1 MKEFNKDVKKIIWL
15 VVGLFVLFL
24 AIRYWAVIEG
34 MVTLGIDAATPLLIG
49 CVMAY
54 VINILMNFYEK
65 WYDRIFKVEVAKKVK
80 RIVCI
85 IFAFLSLG
93 GILAFVVNMILPEL
107 INCIA
112 SFIRMI
118 PDAVDWLVEFVG
130 EERLYDYFPFLQGGF
145 DFSTIST
152 QIEELLKS
160 VLNGVGGAVG
170 SIVTALTN
178 VVSVIVSFVIGLIF
192 SLYVLLDKEKL
203 CAQAKQM
210 VTTYLPK
217 KSEKILYVTR
227 VVNESFHS
235 FIVGQVTEAVIL
247 GVLCIIGMSI
257 FRFPY
262 AVMIGVFIGF
272 TALIP
277 IAGAY
282 IGAGVGAVLML
293 TTDPLLALEFLIFI
307 VVLQQL
313 EGNLIYPR
321 VVGNSIGLPGIWV
334 LTAITVGGGVLG
346 IGGMLLAVPLA
357 AAAYRL
363 LREDM
368 TRRQSKVTEH
378 IAEEPQT
385 VVEEKKVEE
394 PQGVAEEKVVEEKVA
409 EEVAPAKKR
418 TRKSS
423 KKTKAQ

>member
-1 MKEFNKDVKKIIWL
+1 MREFGKDAKKVIWL
-15 VVGLFVLFL
+15 VAGLFVLFL
-24 AIRYWAVIEG
+24 AIRYWSLLEG
-34 MVTLGIDAATPLLIG
+34 IVHLGIDAATPLLIG
-49 CVMAY
+49 CVIAY
-54 VINILMNFYEK
+54 AVNILMNFYEK
-65 WYDRIFKVEVAKKVK
+65 IYDRLFKVAVAKKIK

-85 IFAFLSLG
+85 IFAFLSLI
-93 GILAFVVNMILPEL
+93 GIVLFVINMVLPEL

-118 PDAVDWLVEFVG
+118 PDAVNWLVEFVG
-130 EERLYDYFPFLQGGF
+130 EERLQEYFPFLQAGF

-152 QIEELLKS
+152 QIEELIKS

-170 SIVTALTN
+170 SIVTALTSM
-178 VVSVIVSFVIGLIF
+178 VSVIISIVIGLIF
-192 SLYVLLDKEKL
+192 SLYVLIDKERL
-203 CAQAKQM
+203 CAQCKRI
-210 VTTYLPK
+210 VETYLPK

-227 VVNESFHS
+227 VVNNSFHS

-247 GVLCIIGMSI
+247 GILCIIGMTI
-257 FRFPY
+257 CRFPY

-293 TTDPLLALEFLIFI
+293 TTDPLLAVEFLVFI
-307 VVLQQL
+307 VILQQL

-334 LTAITVGGGVLG
+334 LTAVTVGGGVLG

-357 AAAYRL
+357 AAGYRL
-363 LREDM
+363 LREDLN
-368 TRRQSKVTEH
+368 RRQPEQ
-378 IAEEPQT
+378 EC
-385 VVEEKKVEE
+385 VEETETEE
-394 PQGVAEEKVVEEKVA
+394 VTKA
-409 EEVAPAKKR
+409 EEVPAEHEMPETEKISVVETPKKKF
-418 TRKSS
+418 RKSG
-423 KKTKAQ
+423 KKVQS

>member
-1 MKEFNKDVKKIIWL
+1 MKEFDKDVKKIIWL
-15 VVGLFVLFL
+15 VVGLFALFL

-34 MVTLGIDAATPLLIG
+34 MVTLGIDAATPLLVG

-93 GILAFVVNMILPEL
+93 GILAFIVNMILPEL

-130 EERLYDYFPFLQGGF
+130 EERLHEYFPFLQGGF

-178 VVSVIVSFVIGLIF
+178 VVSLIVSFVIGLIF

-203 CAQAKQM
+203 CAQSKQI

-217 KSEKILYVTR
+217 KSETILYVTR
-227 VVNESFHS
+227 VVNESFHN

-247 GVLCIIGMSI
+247 GVLCIIGMMI

-307 VVLQQL
+307 VILQQL

-363 LREDM
+363 LREDLA
-368 TRRQSKVTEH
+368 RRQPR
-378 IAEEPQT
+378 AEEPKP
-385 VVEEKKVEE
+385 E
-394 PQGVAEEKVVEEKVA
+394 VEEKV
-409 EEVAPAKKR
+409 EEEATPVKKR
-418 TRKSS
+418 TRKNSS
-423 KKTKAQ
+423 KKKVQ

>member
-1 MKEFNKDVKKIIWL
+1 MKEFDKEIKKVIWL
-15 VVGLFVLFL
+15 VIGLFVLFL
-24 AIRYWAVIEG
+24 AIRYWAMIEG
-34 MVTLGIDAATPLLIG
+34 LVTVGIDAATPLIIG
-49 CVMAY
+49 CVIAY
-54 VINILMNFYEK
+54 AVNILMNFYERL
-65 WYDRIFKVEVAKKVK
+65 YDKLFKVEVAKKIK

-93 GILAFVVNMILPEL
+93 GIVVFIVNMVLPEL

-118 PDAVDWLVEFVG
+118 PDAVDWLVDFVG
-130 EERLYDYFPFLQGGF
+130 EERLHEYFPFLQGGF
-145 DFSTIST
+145 DFSSISA

-178 VVSVIVSFVIGLIF
+178 VVSVVVSVVIGLIF
-192 SLYVLLDKEKL
+192 SLYVLIDKERL
-203 CAQAKQM
+203 CGQSKKI
-210 VTTYLPK
+210 VETYFPK
-217 KSEKILYVTR
+217 KAEKILYVTR
-227 VVNESFHS
+227 VLNESFHS

-247 GVLCIIGMSI
+247 GLLCIIGMTI
-257 FRFPY
+257 FGFPY

-282 IGAGVGAVLML
+282 IGAAVGAVLML
-293 TTDPLLALEFLIFI
+293 TTDPLLAVEFLVFI

-346 IGGMLLAVPLA
+346 IGGMLIAVPLA
-357 AAAYRL
+357 AAGYRL
-363 LREDM
+363 LREDLAK
-368 TRRQSKVTEH
+368 RRPKQEVEVVVADIS
-378 IAEEPQT
+378 
-385 VVEEKKVEE
+385 VVEEETMTETISVMEDSPLIEKPKRKPRKSGKKV
-394 PQGVAEEKVVEEKVA
+394 Q
-409 EEVAPAKKR
+409 
-418 TRKSS
+418 S
-423 KKTKAQ
+423 

>member
-1 MKEFNKDVKKIIWL
+1 MKEFDKDVKKIIWL
-15 VVGLFVLFL
+15 VVGLFALFL

-34 MVTLGIDAATPLLIG
+34 MVTLGFDAATPLLVG

-93 GILAFVVNMILPEL
+93 GILAFIVNMILPEL

-118 PDAVDWLVEFVG
+118 PDAVAWLVEFVG
-130 EERLYDYFPFLQGGF
+130 EERLHEYFPFLQGGF

-178 VVSVIVSFVIGLIF
+178 VVSLIVSFVIGLIF

-203 CAQAKQM
+203 CAQSKQI

-227 VVNESFHS
+227 VVNESFHN

-247 GVLCIIGMSI
+247 GVLCIIGMMI

-307 VVLQQL
+307 VILQQL

-363 LREDM
+363 LREDLA
-368 TRRQSKVTEH
+368 RRQPRATEQ
-378 IAEEPQT
+378 IAEEPQPIA
-385 VVEEKKVEE
+385 EE
-394 PQGVAEEKVVEEKVA
+394 PQPVAEEPQPEVEEKVVEA
-409 EEVAPAKKR
+409 APVKKR
-418 TRKSS
+418 TRKNSA
-423 KKTKAQ
+423 KKKVQ

>member
-1 MKEFNKDVKKIIWL
+1 MKELSKEVKKVIWL

-24 AIRYWAVIEG
+24 AIRYWPIIEG

-49 CVMAY
+49 CVIAY
-54 VINILMNFYEK
+54 VVNILMNFYENL
-65 WYDRIFKVEVAKKVK
+65 YDKVFKVKVALKIK

-93 GILAFVVNMILPEL
+93 GILVFIVNMVLPEL

-112 SFIRMI
+112 SFIQMI
-118 PDAVDWLVEFVG
+118 PAAVTWLVEFIG
-130 EERLYDYFPFLQGGF
+130 EERIYEYFPFLQGDF
-145 DFSTIST
+145 DFSTISS
-152 QIEELLKS
+152 QIESLLKS

-170 SIVTALTN
+170 SIVIALTN
-178 VVSVIVSFVIGLIF
+178 VVSVVVSIVIGVIF
-192 SLYVLLDKEKL
+192 SLYVLIDKERL
-203 CAQAKQM
+203 CTQCKKI
-210 VTTYLPK
+210 VETYLPK
-217 KSEKILYVTR
+217 KAEKTLYVSR
-227 VVNESFHS
+227 VLNESFHN

-247 GVLCIIGMSI
+247 GVLCIIGMTI

-293 TTDPLLALEFLIFI
+293 TTDPLLAVEFLVFI
-307 VVLQQL
+307 VILQQL

-346 IGGMLLAVPLA
+346 IGGMLIAVPLA
-357 AAAYRL
+357 AAGYRL
-363 LREDM
+363 LKEDLA
-368 TRRQSKVTEH
+368 RRQQKQEVQEVQKVK
-378 IAEEPQT
+378 EET
-385 VVEEKKVEE
+385 LVEEKPK
-394 PQGVAEEKVVEEKVA
+394 
-409 EEVAPAKKR
+409 
-418 TRKSS
+418 RKSRKS
-423 KKTKAQ
+423 GKKVQS

>member
-1 MKEFNKDVKKIIWL
+1 MKELSKEVKKVIWL

-24 AIRYWAVIEG
+24 AIRYWPIIEG

-49 CVMAY
+49 CVIAY
-54 VINILMNFYEK
+54 VVNILMNFYENL
-65 WYDRIFKVEVAKKVK
+65 YDRVFKVKVALKIK

-93 GILAFVVNMILPEL
+93 GILVFIVNMVLPEL

-112 SFIRMI
+112 SFIQMI
-118 PDAVDWLVEFVG
+118 PAAVTWLVEFIG
-130 EERLYDYFPFLQGGF
+130 EERIYEYFPFLQGDF
-145 DFSTIST
+145 DFSTISS
-152 QIEELLKS
+152 QIESLLKS

-170 SIVTALTN
+170 SIVIALTN
-178 VVSVIVSFVIGLIF
+178 VVSVVVSIVIGVIF
-192 SLYVLLDKEKL
+192 SLYVLIDKERL
-203 CAQAKQM
+203 CTQCKKI
-210 VTTYLPK
+210 VETYLPK
-217 KSEKILYVTR
+217 KAEKTLYVSR
-227 VVNESFHS
+227 VLNESFHN

-247 GVLCIIGMSI
+247 GVLCIIGMTI

-293 TTDPLLALEFLIFI
+293 TTDPLLAVEFLVFI
-307 VVLQQL
+307 VILQQL

-346 IGGMLLAVPLA
+346 IGGMLIAVPLA
-357 AAAYRL
+357 AAGYRL
-363 LREDM
+363 LKEDLA
-368 TRRQSKVTEH
+368 RRQQKQEVQEVQKVK
-378 IAEEPQT
+378 EET
-385 VVEEKKVEE
+385 LVEEKPK
-394 PQGVAEEKVVEEKVA
+394 
-409 EEVAPAKKR
+409 
-418 TRKSS
+418 RKSRKS
-423 KKTKAQ
+423 GKKVQS

>member
-1 MKEFNKDVKKIIWL
+1 MKDLGKDLKKIIWL
-15 VVGLFVLFL
+15 VVGLFLLFL
-24 AIRYWAVIEG
+24 AMRYWATIEG
-34 MVTLGIDAATPLLIG
+34 MVSLGIDAATPLLIG
-49 CVMAY
+49 CVIAY
-54 VINILMNFYEK
+54 AVNILMNFYEK
-65 WYDRIFKVEVAKKVK
+65 LYDKLFKVQVAKKIK

-93 GILAFVVNMILPEL
+93 GIVTFVVNLVLPEL

-112 SFIRMI
+112 SFINMI
-118 PDAVDWLVEFVG
+118 PATVEWIVELVG
-130 EERLYDYFPFLQGGF
+130 EERLHEYFPFLQAGF

-152 QIEELLKS
+152 QIENLLKS

-170 SIVTALTN
+170 SIVVALTN
-178 VVSVIVSFVIGLIF
+178 VFSIIVSVVIGLIF
-192 SLYVLLDKEKL
+192 SLYVLIDKERL
-203 CAQAKQM
+203 CAQGRR
-210 VTTYLPK
+210 VVETYFPK
-217 KSEKILYVTR
+217 KAEKILYVTR
-227 VVNESFHS
+227 VLNESFHS

-247 GVLCIIGMSI
+247 GLLCIIGMTI

-293 TTDPLLALEFLIFI
+293 TTDPLLAVEFLVFI
-307 VVLQQL
+307 VILQQL

-363 LREDM
+363 LREDLAK
-368 TRRQSKVTEH
+368 RQPV
-378 IAEEPQT
+378 AESQPVIEEAS
-385 VVEEKKVEE
+385 VEEKSFIVES
-394 PQGVAEEKVVEEKVA
+394 QNATDVENVK
-409 EEVAPAKKR
+409 PKKR
-418 TRKSS
+418 KNS
-423 KKTKAQ
+423 KKAKSQ